1 MTQSVTALG
10 YLGLG
15 VSDLS
20 AWRSFATDVLG
31 LQCTEEDAT
40 GALLLRMDGTS
51 WRFRLEQS
59 TADDI
64 LFAGYEVPNA
74 EALADVQERL
84 LSMGVSAHKATP
96 DECALRGVVAM
107 FHCKDPDG
115 LRTEIYYGPTER
127 FEEPFAPTRP
137 ISGFVTGNQGLGHIV
152 ISVGNQAAARRFYE
166 TGLGFRVS
174 DFITMGAPGHQFQ
187 LTFLHCN
194 PRHHTVALLPVPTPK
209 RLNHFML
216 QLKSIDDVGST
227 YDLIQDRG
235 IPLTATLGRHT
246 NDHMLSFYMRTPSGF
261 DVEYGYGART
271 VDDDTWNVV
280 RHDAGSSWGHRR
292 A

>member
-1 MTQSVTALG
+1 MTHRVTALG

-15 VSDLS
+15 VSDLP

-31 LQCTEEDAT
+31 LQASTEEAT

-74 EALADVQERL
+74 DALADVQERL
-84 LSMGVSAHKATP
+84 LSMGVSAHKATAE
-96 DECALRGVVAM
+96 ECALRGVVAM

-115 LRTEIYYGPTER
+115 LRTEVYYGPTER
-127 FEEPFAPTRP
+127 FELPFAPTRP
-137 ISGFVTGNQGLGHIV
+137 LSGFVTGNQGLGHIV
-152 ISVGNQAAARRFYE
+152 ISIGNIAAGRHFYE
-166 TGLGFRVS
+166 AGLGFRVS

-194 PRHHTVALLPVPTPK
+194 PRHHTVALLPVKTPK

-235 IPLTATLGRHT
+235 VPLTATLGRHT

-271 VDDDTWNVV
+271 VDDETWNVV

-292 A
+292 T

>member
-1 MTQSVTALG
+1 
-10 YLGLG
+10 
-15 VSDLS
+15 
-20 AWRSFATDVLG
+20 VLG
-31 LQCTEEDAT
+31 LQCDEEEAT
-40 GALLLRMDGTS
+40 GALLLRMDDMS

-59 TADDI
+59 AADDI
-64 LFAGYEVPNA
+64 TFAGYEVPNA
-74 EALADVQERL
+74 AVLGDVRERL
-84 LSMGVSAHKATP
+84 LSMGIDVHKATP

-115 LRTEIYYGPTER
+115 LRTEVYFGATQR
-127 FEEPFAPTRP
+127 FEQPFAPTRP
-137 ISGFVTGNQGLGHIV
+137 LHGFIAGDQGLGHIV
-152 ISVGNQAAARRFYE
+152 ISAANPTDARHFYE
-166 TGLGFRVS
+166 GGLGFRVS
-174 DFITMGAPGHQFQ
+174 DFVTMGPPGHKFQ

-216 QLKSIDDVGST
+216 QLRSIDDVGST
-227 YDLIQDRG
+227 YDLIRDRG

-271 VDDDTWNVV
+271 VDDETWNVV

-292 A
+292 G